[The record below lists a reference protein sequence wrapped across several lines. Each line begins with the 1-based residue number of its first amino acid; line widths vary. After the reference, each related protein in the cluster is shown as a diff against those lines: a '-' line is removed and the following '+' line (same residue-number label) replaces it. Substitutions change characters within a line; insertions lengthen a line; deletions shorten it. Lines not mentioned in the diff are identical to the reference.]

1 MTVRVVYNCNTQPFL
16 WLWPMRGWCICKL
29 QYSLYRFCYA
39 LIQSKLYIFCQNVLV
54 LCPLL
59 ALSYQFELAAELSVV
74 FSLPSHLLTNL
85 QSFLFFWERSSSR
98 LPFRVYGKL
107 VQLSQRKLLSVLCC
121 HLLHLMLPFRM
132 ECWVLGASLDTI
144 FFQKYSAFSRHIHS
158 YPSAYSCF
166 VLFQIALWVFR
177 GLRLPKQLHMQ
188 KMHSFTGVS
197 CSQPWQAV
205 TETIL
210 TFESSIGILIPN
222 ALINQL
228 RSRLLL
234 HTAPVKS
241 YSRCLL
247 QQDFSFQS
255 WYIHP

>member
-16 WLWPMRGWCICKL
+16 WLLSMRGWCICKL

-59 ALSYQFELAAELSVV
+59 ALFYQFELAAELSVV

-98 LPFRVYGKL
+98 LPFQVYGKL

-132 ECWVLGASLDTI
+132 EC
-144 FFQKYSAFSRHIHS
+144 
-158 YPSAYSCF
+158 
-166 VLFQIALWVFR
+166 
-177 GLRLPKQLHMQ
+177 
-188 KMHSFTGVS
+188 
-197 CSQPWQAV
+197 
-205 TETIL
+205 
-210 TFESSIGILIPN
+210 
-222 ALINQL
+222 
-228 RSRLLL
+228 
-234 HTAPVKS
+234 
-241 YSRCLL
+241 
-247 QQDFSFQS
+247 
-255 WYIHP
+255 